1 VTATG
6 DETYLR
12 ETVMP
17 GSLLRAADHGKQ
29 RAFKRAYIRNV
40 LGSFPGV
47 VLFSE
52 NLQIITTM

>member
-1 VTATG
+1 
-6 DETYLR
+6 
-12 ETVMP
+12 MP